1 MIREIFTIAPAFD
14 GRFVVPPPDSARVL
28 DALLFE
34 PQRPVGP
41 DVLAGLTWVSPT
53 EHPLDFVSSLDRAR
67 LVSQRV
73 KDVVSEFDTGEV
85 SWLPADVRTPSGWAL
100 QYWLV
105 HYPRLREVFDPAVT
119 TFGPSGKPI
128 RWVIDLEQVQ
138 QLPVFMV
145 PGPLAETFLVHPE
158 VKDALLSAG
167 VTGMDVRRTRT

>member
-1 MIREIFTIAPAFD
+1 MIRELFTIVPAFD
-14 GRFVVPPPDSARVL
+14 GRFVVPPPGSARVL

-41 DVLAGLTWVSPT
+41 DVLAGLTWMAPD

-73 KDVVSEFDTGEV
+73 KDLVSELDAGEV
-85 SWLPADVRTPSGWAL
+85 SWLPADVGTPSSRTL

-105 HYPRLREVFDPAVT
+105 HYPRPREVLDLEAT

-138 QLPVFMV
+138 DLPVFMV
-145 PGPLAETFLVHPE
+145 TGPLAETFLVHPE
-158 VKDALLSAG
+158 VKDALVASG